1 LDGGRTVDM
10 AGRSDQQKD
19 GGLIYSLYLYINGK
33 FNYSNSLTLEIKI
46 LIVASIFLVME
57 FLGVTPNYCRCH

>member
-19 GGLIYSLYLYINGK
+19 DGLIYSLYL
-33 FNYSNSLTLEIKI
+33 
-46 LIVASIFLVME
+46 FL
-57 FLGVTPNYCRCH
+57 LPSKT